1 MYLIADSGSTKTEW
15 CITNGTTFNKIIT
28 TNGIN
33 PVLQKEEEICHIL
46 HAELITQ
53 IHSEK
58 EDIDHIYFYGA
69 GCTQENIP
77 VVTSALNK
85 VFSHTGTVFVGSDLL
100 GAAHALCGN
109 TPGVVC
115 ILGTG
120 ANSCLYNGKEI
131 IEHVSPLGFI
141 LGDEGSGAYIGK
153 RLVSDV
159 LKNQLPKDLCEL
171 FMEQT
176 QLTTATII
184 RKVYREPMPNRFLA
198 SLSKFCY
205 ENRNHKA
212 IKELLIDSFDCFFK
226 RNVNQYVYNRKDTHT
241 YYERKANFVGSIAY
255 YYREELHAAANLN
268 GFTLGKI
275 IRNPIE
281 ELVKYRI
288 GASSI

>member
-1 MYLIADSGSTKTEW
+1 MHLIADSGSTKTEW
-15 CITNGTTFNKIIT
+15 CITNDTTSNKIIT
-28 TNGIN
+28 TGGIN
-33 PVLQKEEEICHIL
+33 PVLQTEEEICHIL
-46 HAELITQ
+46 NAELITQ
-53 IHSEK
+53 IHAEK

-77 VVTSALNK
+77 VVTSALNT

-109 TPGVVC
+109 MPGVVC

-120 ANSCLYNGKEI
+120 ANSCLYDGKEI
-131 IEHVSPLGFI
+131 VEHVSPLGFI

-153 RLVSDV
+153 RLVGDV

-171 FMEQT
+171 FIEQT
-176 QLTTATII
+176 RLTPATII
-184 RKVYREPMPNRFLA
+184 RKVYREPMPNRFLV

-212 IKELLIDSFDCFFK
+212 IKELLIDCFDCFFK
-226 RNVNQYVYNRKDTHT
+226 RNVNQYVYNRKDTHAC
-241 YYERKANFVGSIAY
+241 YEKTANFVGSIAY
-255 YYREELHAAANLN
+255 YYREELQAAADLN
-268 GFTLGKI
+268 GFVLGKI

-281 ELVKYRI
+281 ELVKYRTD
-288 GASSI
+288 SPSN